1 MSRCEAPASKG
12 GFPFSMPPVAISV
25 LNEFWNTQPSLT
37 PLPASD
43 RSCQYGG
50 SSSPKDR
57 VGSIRPALRSNF
69 QNVIRP
75 RYFSLYWLIGAYLC
89 PSGTAYCDPSTT

>member
-25 LNEFWNTQPSLT
+25 LNEFWKIHPSLAS
-37 PLPASD
+37 LPESA
-43 RSCQYGG
+43 RACQYGG
-50 SSSPKDR
+50 SSMANDL

-69 QNVIRP
+69 QKVIRP
-75 RYFSLYWLIGAYLC
+75 RYESLYLVIGANLW
-89 PSGTAYCDPSTT
+89 PSGVAYCDPSTT